1 MKVTKAKVAEN
12 RAALL
17 EAAIHLF
24 QQKGFDG
31 TSVAEISAR
40 AGLTQGAFYAQFAS
54 KAAIAQEACRE
65 SLNHRREGWLAVRG
79 KGHDDL
85 LAYMELYLSWRHLDN
100 VSKGCALSALA
111 AEGPRV
117 GEAVQQE
124 LTFGYNELVTLLAEA
139 LPLKDAQQARSRAMV
154 LMASMTGCLTM
165 ARAVRDLHPEMAE
178 QILVAARRELRHL
191 ALSP

>member
-17 EAAIHLF
+17 DAAIQLF
-24 QQKGFDG
+24 QEKGFDG

-54 KAAIAQEACRE
+54 KAVIAQEACRQ
-65 SLNHRREGWLAVRG
+65 SLDNRRAGWLAVRG
-79 KGHDDL
+79 KGGDDL

-100 VSKGCALSALA
+100 VGRGCAMAALA
-111 AEGPRV
+111 AEVPRL
-117 GEAVQQE
+117 GEEVQQE
-124 LTFGYNELVTLLAEA
+124 LSFGYNEMVTLLAEA
-139 LPLKDAQQARSRAMV
+139 LPVEDPKEARSRALV

-165 ARAVRDLHPEMAE
+165 ARAVRDQHPDMAE
-178 QILVAARRELRHL
+178 QILGAARRELRRL